1 MDILPEIRQ
10 LYIKYLN
17 GETTVDDEALLSRQL
32 LNRPDCKTLMS
43 QWEQEWKRTYVP
55 SADAQSM
62 WERLE
67 AKLSICD
74 NSLKKRL
81 SFSHTLLYMRRIA
94 AVLLF
99 MLISSLVTYLV
110 VSQRPQQYYVS
121 SAPLGGKSMV
131 TLPDGSRVWL
141 NAGSTLRYSNRFNDD
156 NRSVELDGEGYFEI
170 TKHNGKPFSVA
181 ANGSDIV
188 VHGTKFDV
196 SAYRDD
202 AENKVSL
209 FEGSVT
215 VSNRTSSLTLKP
227 NEEVSVNRQSGVI
240 IKRTMTNRANAWKD
254 GIINYSSIK
263 FENLAKILSRKYAV
277 NIIIMDPALRN
288 YCFNIS
294 MRNKETVSEILDIL
308 SNIKPFSY
316 ERRNDT
322 IYIK

>member
-1 MDILPEIRQ
+1 MTLSEIRQ

-17 GETTVDDEALLSRQL
+17 GETTVDDESSLSRQL
-32 LNRPDCKTLMS
+32 LNRTDCKALMS
-43 QWEQEWKRTYVP
+43 QWEREWKRTYVP

-62 WERLE
+62 WEQLE
-67 AKLSICD
+67 AKLSMCD

-81 SFSHTLLYMRRIA
+81 SFSHTLLYICRVA

-99 MLISSLVTYLV
+99 MFTSSLVTYLV

-215 VSNRTSSLTLKP
+215 VSSRTSSLTLKP

-240 IKRTMTNRANAWKD
+240 IKRTLTNRANAWKD

-277 NIIIMDPALRN
+277 NVIIMDPALRN
-288 YCFNIS
+288 YCFTIS

-316 ERRNDT
+316 ERRNNT